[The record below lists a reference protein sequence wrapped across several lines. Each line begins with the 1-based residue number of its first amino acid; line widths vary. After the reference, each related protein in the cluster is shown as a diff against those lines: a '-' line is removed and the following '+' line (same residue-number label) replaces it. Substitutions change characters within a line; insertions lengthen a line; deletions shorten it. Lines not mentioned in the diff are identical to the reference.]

1 MQTTSLY
8 AKRSD
13 RDPKPVGHPG
23 NDPRLKVNLD
33 QVTKY
38 LEDQN
43 FWSKREPGSKVVQT
57 IRDKLTANSNKKLE
71 SETGA
76 NEHGPTTMN
85 LTKHYSIDCLKAYRN
100 PSNGIGELSDNH
112 QFLTGQKKTSRF
124 SLSDRRLN
132 AYAMGK
138 SISDIKEETGDLND
152 QLLSDRSPRKK
163 PKNYSFDK
171 NGSFW
176 VHEKIVVNKLQSS
189 RDSKQQLS
197 NQGLNFYD
205 FAAGS
210 VKLPKFQETKSIQKN
225 DTMKNLQSDYDK
237 LKLNYYKL
245 VQQNSELGRVHK
257 NEAEAVATKDTQT
270 DYLKVII
277 NLKSNQK
284 YLLHV
289 NSELRKKADFYKSQ
303 FEGMFE
309 LLKFAQDSNLKFFS
323 SNGNLIDGVWG
334 FLREHQH
341 KKKADKN
348 TETLKDKFY
357 DIFMQ
362 KQSDEDNIIGAQKL
376 VGQKSPDL
384 VPPSYKQ
391 PGMMDF
397 GDILEDDEDLLIHH
411 NTELSRD
418 KGKFTK
424 DMWENLQCEQSFD
437 NDETARDL
445 PQSKGYESPGIGDT
459 SVGCQNISIKSPF

>member
-1 MQTTSLY
+1 
-8 AKRSD
+8 
-13 RDPKPVGHPG
+13 
-23 NDPRLKVNLD
+23 
-33 QVTKY
+33 
-38 LEDQN
+38 
-43 FWSKREPGSKVVQT
+43 
-57 IRDKLTANSNKKLE
+57 
-71 SETGA
+71 
-76 NEHGPTTMN
+76 
-85 LTKHYSIDCLKAYRN
+85 
-100 PSNGIGELSDNH
+100 
-112 QFLTGQKKTSRF
+112 
-124 SLSDRRLN
+124 
-132 AYAMGK
+132 
-138 SISDIKEETGDLND
+138 
-152 QLLSDRSPRKK
+152 
-163 PKNYSFDK
+163 
-171 NGSFW
+171 
-176 VHEKIVVNKLQSS
+176 
-189 RDSKQQLS
+189 
-197 NQGLNFYD
+197 
-205 FAAGS
+205 
-210 VKLPKFQETKSIQKN
+210 
-225 DTMKNLQSDYDK
+225 MKNLQSDYDK

-309 LLKFAQDSNLKFFS
+309 LLKFAQDSNLKVFS

-362 KQSDEDNIIGAQKL
+362 KQSDEDNIIGAKKL

-445 PQSKGYESPGIGDT
+445 PQSKGYESPEIGDT